1 MTLLICRTCPRYDTA
16 DNGEFRRAVDAEIAR
31 NAAADPRT
39 VRHVQCLGGC
49 PEDGVAAV
57 DGPGKT
63 RVRFNGLHA
72 GHADAL
78 IRAPRA
84 HAASPT
90 GAPDEWDI
98 PAELATTSA
107 PSPSN
112 AAPSPPPRRR
122 RTTRNRP
129 RTCGEGEPPEP
140 GSGRPTRRASRPPP
154 GSGASA
160 AGRAGGQ
167 SRRPPRVEPSFQVGR
182 AM

>member
-1 MTLLICRTCPRYDTA
+1 MTLLICRTCPRYDTS
-16 DNGEFRRAVDAEIAR
+16 DSGEFRRALDAEIAR
-31 NAAADPRT
+31 NPAADPRT

-78 IRAPRA
+78 IKAAQA

-98 PAELATTSA
+98 PAELADHVSSITFKRGPVA
-107 PSPSN
+107 PSP
-112 AAPSPPPRRR
+112 APSHHPQPPSYVWRR
-122 RTTRNRP
+122 
-129 RTCGEGEPPEP
+129 
-140 GSGRPTRRASRPPP
+140 
-154 GSGASA
+154 GAA
-160 AGRAGGQ
+160 
-167 SRRPPRVEPSFQVGR
+167 
-182 AM
+182 

>member
-31 NAAADPRT
+31 NPAADPRT

-78 IRAPRA
+78 IKAAQA

-98 PAELATTSA
+98 PTELADKVSSVTYKRGPISPAPTTH
-107 PSPSN
+107 PHSP
-112 AAPSPPPRRR
+112 R
-122 RTTRNRP
+122 
-129 RTCGEGEPPEP
+129 EGAQMAILSWP
-140 GSGRPTRRASRPPP
+140 GW
-154 GSGASA
+154 
-160 AGRAGGQ
+160 
-167 SRRPPRVEPSFQVGR
+167 SRRSRSSRACLTATPP
-182 AM
+182 A